1 MSMNKEKHSSDW
13 DEAAAE
19 KILQEKKGMPGAL
32 LPILHALQEKFGYI
46 APEFVPTIAEA
57 LNLSRAEV
65 HGVISFYH
73 DYRQTPPGKQVI
85 KICRAEACQSMAGRQ
100 LENHVKQKLGLE
112 YRGTTPAGDYTL
124 EPVYCLGNC
133 ACAPS
138 MMMGGKLYGRV
149 TPEKFDALLDKKED
163 AA

>member
-1 MSMNKEKHSSDW
+1 MSVNKRKNSSGW
-13 DEAAAE
+13 DEVVAE
-19 KILQEKKGMPGAL
+19 KILQEKRDMPGAL
-32 LPILHALQEKFGYI
+32 LPILNALQKKFGYI
-46 APEFVPTIAEA
+46 APEFVPAIAQA

-73 DYRQTPPGKQVI
+73 DYRQMPPGAQVV
-85 KICRAEACQSMAGRQ
+85 KLCRAEACQSMAGRN

-112 YRGTTPAGDYTL
+112 YHGTTSSGDYTL

-138 MMMGGKLYGRV
+138 MMIDDKLYGRV
-149 TPEKFDALLDKKED
+149 TPEKFDALLDKKENP
-163 AA
+163 A